1 MNQLLIKDAHCI
13 NADGEFESDILID
26 EGRIVALG
34 TNLSTEASVVIDA
47 AGRWLLPGG
56 VDAHVHLPWP
66 TGEVISQDDFDSGT
80 LAAAFGGTT
89 TVIDLVVPEE
99 EEDLREALERKLEGD
114 RERAWVDFSYHLNIR
129 GDAAAK
135 LAEVPGLI
143 RDGFPS
149 YKAFMAYEGFR
160 LEDKDL
166 IRALVAVSNAGGV
179 LMVHAENGP
188 LADYMTAELV
198 RQGRVA
204 LRDYPLAR
212 PIHCEIEAVKR
223 ILSYLRSLGGRL
235 HIAHVSTERGVNL
248 IGKARADGLS
258 VTGEACPHYL
268 LLDEEAYRGD
278 PARAAH
284 VVCAPSIKTK
294 QDQAALW
301 KGLANDSLSLLS
313 TDHSPYTRAQK
324 ETNLEDFTTVPGG
337 MGGIE
342 TRLPLILSEGVMKG
356 RLTPCRF
363 VDVWAA
369 GPAKT
374 FGLFP
379 KKGAIAI
386 GSDADLVLIDPE
398 ARRVLASSDFHMRT
412 DCYPFEGWE
421 VRGSLVTTVLRGE
434 VIVQDGELNCS
445 APAGQLVERRIS
457 E

>member
-1 MNQLLIKDAHCI
+1 MNQLLIRDAHCI
-13 NADGEFESDILID
+13 NPDGEFESDILID
-26 EGRIVALG
+26 EGRIVAMG
-34 TNLSTEASVVIDA
+34 ADLSADASVVVEA

-99 EEDLREALERKLEGD
+99 DEGITEALERKLEGD
-114 RERAWVDFSYHLNIR
+114 RDHAWVDFSYHLNIR
-129 GDAAAK
+129 GDTTAK
-135 LAEVPGLI
+135 LAEIPGLI
-143 RDGFPS
+143 QDGFPS

-160 LEDKDL
+160 LEDSDL
-166 IRALVAVSNAGGV
+166 IRALVTVSRAGGV

-198 RQGRVA
+198 RQGRVE

-235 HIAHVSTERGVNL
+235 HIAHVSTERSVSL

-258 VTGEACPHYL
+258 VTGETCPHYL
-268 LLDEEAYRGD
+268 LLDEEVYRGD

-284 VVCAPSIKTK
+284 VVSAPSIKTK
-294 QDQAALW
+294 QDQTALW

-324 ETNLEDFTTVPGG
+324 EVNLKDFTTVPGG

-342 TRLPLILSEGVMKG
+342 TRLPLIFSEGVTKG
-356 RLTPCRF
+356 RLTPPRF
-363 VDVWAA
+363 VDVWAT
-369 GPAKT
+369 GPAKA

-379 KKGAIAI
+379 QKGMIAI

-398 ARRVLASSDFHMRT
+398 VRRVLVSSDLHMRT

-421 VRGSLVTTVLRGE
+421 VRGSPVTTVLRGE
-434 VIVQDGELNCS
+434 VIVQDGELVCG
-445 APAGQLVERRIS
+445 APAGRLVGRRIS
-457 E
+457 A